1 MSNDIEAGKKIV
13 ELYEKK
19 IESQS
24 TISVGFFGAS
34 IFIFSSYFT
43 RAGQPLDLS
52 YEWILWLSYIA
63 FGAVV
68 VTGYLARMS
77 LIACVPSML
86 NYAWGKE
93 DAASASYDGKDVL
106 EGFMM
111 MQVAAFLIGLVLTG
125 IFFALNMRSFVA

>member
-1 MSNDIEAGKKIV
+1 MSNDIESGKKIV

-34 IFIFSSYFT
+34 IFVFSSYFT

-52 YEWILWLSYIA
+52 YDNVLWFSYIA
-63 FGAVV
+63 FGVVV

-106 EGFMM
+106 ERFMLI
-111 MQVAAFLIGLVLTG
+111 QVVAFLTGLVLIG
-125 IFFALNMRSFVA
+125 IFFVLNVRSFVA

>member
-1 MSNDIEAGKKIV
+1 MSNDLEAGKKIV

-52 YEWILWLSYIA
+52 YEWVLWLSYLA

-68 VTGYLARMS
+68 ITGYFARLS
-77 LIACVPSML
+77 LMACVPSML
-86 NYAWGKE
+86 NYAWGNG
-93 DAASASYDGKDVL
+93 DASCASYEGKSVL
-106 EGFMM
+106 ESFMFA
-111 MQVAAFLIGLVLTG
+111 QVICFLLGLLLTG